1 MKILSHPDK
10 LLIDHLKEV
19 AFICKNNFKDKKYN
33 FEANSFDHLIITDLA
48 YIAGAFHDIGKAT
61 SFFQEY
67 IRNPEKETTSL
78 KNHALISSLLAKE
91 IVLKYLNKKQIN
103 EVDKKLLSLFIFT
116 TVKRHHGNL
125 QNFRDELL
133 IKNELVKNL
142 TIQVENIDETEV
154 QKIIDELLNG
164 FVIQY
169 RWTDFKK
176 YIKKK
181 EFEDEL
187 KNFEIEFFTLGEYD
201 YVKPEKKAFLFY
213 VHQLLYSSLL
223 FADKSDVILSNEIK
237 PSSEKTFKNLIEK
250 YRKNKGF
257 NNPEKEID
265 NLKNEA
271 YLSTIE
277 NVNKIFSSENH
288 LYSITLP
295 TGLGKTILS
304 FSVAEEIK
312 KLLHDLNLKT
322 IISIPFTSII
332 DQNFTVYDEILEHPD
347 SQRLLKH
354 HHLAEPEYK
363 LNENILDFNKSHFL
377 IETWQS
383 DIIVTTFVQI
393 LESIFTNDK
402 SKIMKLVNLTNSI
415 IILDEIQSIPYNLWE
430 LIRVAFQTLGN
441 KFNCYFILMSATQP
455 LIFEPEK
462 EIKELVPNHKKY
474 FEYFNRTKLINI
486 ENEISFEE
494 FTDIVCDYI
503 DKNQQKDILIILN
516 TKKFC
521 LECFEKII
529 ENIPENIADIYY
541 LSTLITP
548 FERKQIIKKI
558 KDNNSKKH
566 KIIISTQLI
575 EAGVDISVDT
585 VFRTFAPLD
594 SIIQAAGRSN
604 RYNEK
609 SKISEVYLY
618 RILELKT
625 ATGLIYGPDLILK
638 TKNIFQGI
646 SEIDEKDYLSLIVKY
661 FQEVKIQSKNVSSN
675 ELKALLNLDFKKLGD
690 FQYIEDRKTESIFI
704 QINADAKNI
713 WDKYENIY
721 SNDKLSVFEKREQ
734 FAKIKS
740 KFYDFVINIPIPYND
755 QAINFDSEKRYN
767 FYLSKLE
774 QPSNF
779 YNYDKNDYRK
789 NTGYNIKKT
798 IACL

>member
-1 MKILSHPDK
+1 MEILSHPDK

-19 AFICKNNFKDKKYN
+19 AFICKNNIEDKKYN
-33 FEANSFDHLIITDLA
+33 LGTNSFNHSIITDLA
-48 YIAGAFHDIGKAT
+48 YIAGATHDIGKAT
-61 SFFQEY
+61 SFFQDY
-67 IRNPEKETTSL
+67 IRNPEKETTTL
-78 KNHALISSLLAKE
+78 KNHALISSLFAKE

-103 EVDKKLLSLFIFT
+103 DVDKKLLSLFVFT

-125 QNFRDELL
+125 QDFSDELI

-142 TIQVENIDETEV
+142 IIQIENIDEIEV
-154 QKIIDELLNG
+154 QKIIDELLNE
-164 FVIQY
+164 FEIQY
-169 RWTDFKK
+169 QWSDFKNF
-176 YIKKK
+176 IQKK
-181 EFEDEL
+181 EFEKEL
-187 KNFEIEFFTLGEYD
+187 KNFELEFFTLGEYD
-201 YVKPEKKAFLFY
+201 DIKPNEKAFLFY
-213 VHQLLYSSLL
+213 THQLLYSSLL
-223 FADKSDVILSNEIK
+223 LADKSDVILTKRIR
-237 PSSEKTFKNLIEK
+237 PSSKKTFENLIK
-250 YRKNKGF
+250 NYRQNKSF
-257 NNPEKEID
+257 NNPKKKID
-265 NLKNEA
+265 NLKNRA
-271 YLSTIE
+271 YSSTIE
-277 NVNKIFSSENH
+277 NTNKIFSPKNH

-312 KLLHDLNLKT
+312 KLLPALNSKT

-332 DQNFTVYDEILEHPD
+332 DQNFTVYDEILEYPD
-347 SQRLLKH
+347 SQGLLKH

-363 LNENILDFNKSHFL
+363 LNENILDINKSQFL

-383 DIIVTTFVQI
+383 NVIVTTFVQL

-402 SKIMKLVNLTNSI
+402 SKIMKFVNLTNSV

-462 EIKELVPNHKKY
+462 EIKELVPNHKMY
-474 FEYFNRTKLINI
+474 FKYFNRTKLINI

-494 FTDIVCDYI
+494 FTNIVCDYI
-503 DKNQQKDILIILN
+503 FDNPQKDILVILN

-521 LECFEKII
+521 LKCFEKII
-529 ENIPENIADIYY
+529 DNIPEDKSDIYY

-548 FERKQIIKKI
+548 FERKQIIDKI
-558 KDNNSKKH
+558 KDNNSKKQ

-594 SIIQAAGRSN
+594 SIIQSAGRSN

-625 ATGLIYGPDLILK
+625 VTGLIYGPDLILK

-646 SEIDEKDYLSLIVKY
+646 SEINENKYLSLIENY

-675 ELKALLNLDFKKLGD
+675 ELKALLNLDFGKLGE
-690 FQYIEDRKTESIFI
+690 FQYIEERKTESIFI
-704 QINADAKNI
+704 QLNKDAKEI
-713 WDKYENIY
+713 WDKYEKIY
-721 SNDKLSVFEKREQ
+721 SNDELSVFDKREQ

-740 KFYDFVINIPIPYND
+740 KFYDFVINIPIPYNQ
-755 QAINFDSEKRYN
+755 QAINFDSEKISN
-767 FYLSKLE
+767 FYLSKLK
-774 QPSNF
+774 QSSDF
-779 YNYDKNDYRK
+779 YNYEKNDFRK
-789 NTGYNIKKT
+789 NTGYNSNNSVF
-798 IACL
+798 L

>member
-1 MKILSHPDK
+1 MKILSHPKK
-10 LLIDHLKEV
+10 LLITHLKEV
-19 AFICKNNFKDKKYN
+19 AFICKNNIENKIYN
-33 FEANSFDHLIITDLA
+33 LDENSFNHSIITNLA
-48 YIAGAFHDIGKAT
+48 YIAGATHDIGKAT
-61 SFFQEY
+61 SFFQDY

-91 IVLKYLNKKQIN
+91 IALKYLSKKLLN
-103 EVDKKLLSLFIFT
+103 EVERKLLSLFIFT

-125 QNFRDELL
+125 QNFTDEL
-133 IKNELVKNL
+133 IINNDLVKNL
-142 TIQVENIDETEV
+142 IIQVENIDEIEV

-164 FVIQY
+164 FEIQY
-169 RWTDFKK
+169 QWSDFKK
-176 YIKKK
+176 YIQKK

-201 YVKPEKKAFLFY
+201 EIKPEKKAFLFY
-213 VHQLLYSSLL
+213 IHQLLYSNLL
-223 FADKSDVILSNEIK
+223 FADKSDVILSKENR
-237 PSSEKTFKNLIEK
+237 PASEKTFKNLVEK
-250 YRKNKGF
+250 YRQNKGF
-257 NNPEKEID
+257 NSPEKEID
-265 NLKNEA
+265 NFKNEA
-271 YLSTIE
+271 YSSTIE
-277 NVNKIFSSENH
+277 NVNKVFSPENH

-312 KLLHDLNLKT
+312 KLLPSLNSKT

-332 DQNFTVYDEILEHPD
+332 DQNFTVYDEILEYPD
-347 SQRLLKH
+347 SQGLLKH

-363 LNENILDFNKSHFL
+363 LNENTLDFNKSHFL

-383 DIIVTTFVQI
+383 NVIVTTFVQL

-402 SKIMKLVNLTNSI
+402 SKIMKLVNLTNSV

-430 LIRVAFQTLGN
+430 LIRVAFQTLGS

-462 EIKELVPNHKKY
+462 EIKELVPIHKKY

-486 ENEISFEE
+486 ETEISFEE
-494 FTDIVCDYI
+494 FANIVCNYI
-503 DKNQQKDILIILN
+503 FANPQKDILVILN

-529 ENIPENIADIYY
+529 ESIPEEKADIYY

-548 FERKQIIKKI
+548 FERKQIIKRI
-558 KDNNSKKH
+558 KDNRLNKQ

-609 SKISEVYLY
+609 MSISEVYLH
-618 RILELKT
+618 RISELKI
-625 ATGLIYGPDLILK
+625 ATGKIYGSDLILK

-646 SEIDEKDYLSLIVKY
+646 SEINENKYLSLIEKY
-661 FQEVKIQSKNVSSN
+661 FQEVKIQSKNVSSI
-675 ELKALLNLDFKKLGD
+675 ELKALLNLDFKKLGE

-704 QINADAKNI
+704 QINTDAKNV
-713 WDKYENIY
+713 WYKFEKIY
-721 SNDKLSVFEKREQ
+721 LNDELSVFDKREQ

-740 KFYDFVINIPIPYND
+740 LFYDFVINIPIPYNK
-755 QAINFDSEKRYN
+755 QEINFDSEKINN
-767 FYLSKLE
+767 FYLSRLDK
-774 QPSNF
+774 PSIF
-779 YNYDKNDYRK
+779 YNYDKNNFRK
-789 NTGYNIKKT
+789 NTGYNLKKT
-798 IACL
+798 FACL

>member
-19 AFICKNNFKDKKYN
+19 AFICKNNIEDKKYN
-33 FEANSFDHLIITDLA
+33 LGANYFNHSIITDLA
-48 YIAGAFHDIGKAT
+48 YIAGAMHDIGKAT
-61 SFFQEY
+61 YFFQDY

-78 KNHALISSLLAKE
+78 KNHALISSLFAKE
-91 IVLKYLNKKQIN
+91 VVIKYLCKKQIN
-103 EVDKKLLSLFIFT
+103 EVDNKLLSLFVFT

-125 QNFRDELL
+125 QNFSDELI

-142 TIQVENIDETEV
+142 IIQVENIDEIEV
-154 QKIIDELLNG
+154 QKIIDELLNE
-164 FVIQY
+164 FEIQY
-169 RWTDFKK
+169 QWSDFKK
-176 YIKKK
+176 YIQKK
-181 EFEDEL
+181 EFEEEL

-201 YVKPEKKAFLFY
+201 DIKPEKKAILFY
-213 VHQLLYSSLL
+213 IHQLLYSSLL
-223 FADKSDVILSNEIK
+223 FADKSDVILSKEIR
-237 PSSEKTFKNLIEK
+237 PSSEKKYNNLVEK
-250 YRKNKGF
+250 YRQNKGF
-257 NNPEKEID
+257 NNPETEID

-271 YLSTIE
+271 YSSTIK
-277 NVNKIFSSENH
+277 NVNKVFSPENH

-304 FSVAEEIK
+304 FSVAEEIN
-312 KLLHDLNLKT
+312 KLLPDLNSKT

-347 SQRLLKH
+347 SQGLLKH

-363 LNENILDFNKSHFL
+363 LNENTLDFNKSHFL

-383 DIIVTTFVQI
+383 NVIVTTFVQI

-402 SKIMKLVNLTNSI
+402 SKIMKLVNLTNSVI
-415 IILDEIQSIPYNLWE
+415 VLDEIQSIPYNLWE

-503 DKNQQKDILIILN
+503 NRNQQNDILVILN

-529 ENIPENIADIYY
+529 YNIPEEKADIYY

-548 FERKQIIKKI
+548 FERKQIIERI
-558 KDNNSKKH
+558 KDNNSDKQ

-594 SIIQAAGRSN
+594 SIIQSAGRSN

-609 SKISEVYLY
+609 MSISEVYLY
-618 RILELKT
+618 RISELKT

-646 SEIDEKDYLSLIVKY
+646 SEINENKYLSLIENY
-661 FQEVKIQSKNVSSN
+661 FQEVKIQSENVSST
-675 ELKALLNLDFKKLGD
+675 ELKALLNLDFKKLGE
-690 FQYIEDRKTESIFI
+690 FKYIEDRKTESIFI
-704 QINADAKNI
+704 QINTEAKNI
-713 WDKYENIY
+713 WDKYEKIY
-721 SNDKLSVFEKREQ
+721 SNNELSVFDKREQ

-740 KFYDFVINIPIPYND
+740 QFYDFVINIPIPYNE
-755 QAINFDSEKRYN
+755 QEINFDSEKIFN
-767 FYLSKLE
+767 FYLSRLE
-774 QPSNF
+774 QPSDF
-779 YNYDKNDYRK
+779 YNYNKNNYRK

-798 IACL
+798 VVCL